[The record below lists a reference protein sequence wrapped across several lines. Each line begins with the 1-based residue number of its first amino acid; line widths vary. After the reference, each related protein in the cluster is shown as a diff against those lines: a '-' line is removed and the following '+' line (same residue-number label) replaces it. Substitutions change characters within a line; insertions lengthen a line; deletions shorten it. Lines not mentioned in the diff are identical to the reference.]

1 LSLLCTPTVSTV
13 GGFFWTL
20 FRNLVYY
27 NVDFVYCVNP
37 DSIPMLPTTTSSNNF
52 DQGCVPTS
60 SNCIVWQ
67 GPNIP
72 CINLCTGDSVTDVV
86 YKMAEKL
93 CQVQSAYDLTNL
105 QLNDLATF
113 CTAIAGP
120 PTGLNKNLLNVL
132 DYIVKKLDCVNDKV
146 DAIPIVTPVTPDGPI
161 TLPTCL
167 QYTAGGQTVTQLSHY
182 NFSILIGSRVCT
194 LEGNVTTIQNQ
205 IANIIVSV
213 NNLSGNPTSLPTVV
227 PECSYPNIPQSQP
240 VAMNLLLDAVEAD
253 LCSFRKIVGNN
264 TQIGAATGQPST
276 SICSSILNVNGL
288 NGAQPLSKPS
298 GTTMAGAYGASGWN
312 SVVTNL
318 SQSIQNLWITVLD
331 MRCVINDLRSCCGA
345 VDCSKFILD
354 FTTGVDVTRQNVTL
368 NFVNKMSFPGTGFV
382 NGTGANKPKVII
394 INRVGVNPNENFNL
408 TTENYIIQ
416 DLDLVSLLTSGP
428 VQIPVFGSGVTNPL
442 DPTKP
447 YAIIVRGSIVK
458 DGIDCNKETIKYS
471 YVSCPVV
478 QITGSSVNIP

>member
-1 LSLLCTPTVSTV
+1 
-13 GGFFWTL
+13 
-20 FRNLVYY
+20 
-27 NVDFVYCVNP
+27 
-37 DSIPMLPTTTSSNNF
+37 MLPTTSSNNF
-52 DQGCVPTS
+52 DSGCVPTS

-113 CTAIAGP
+113 CTTIAGP
-120 PTGLNKNLLNVL
+120 PTALNKNLFNVL
-132 DYIVKKLDCVNDKV
+132 DYIIKKLDCVNDKV
-146 DAIPIVTPVTPDGPI
+146 DAIPIVAPVTPESPI

-167 QYTAGGQTVTQLSHY
+167 QYTEGGQTITQLSHS
-182 NFSILIGSRVCT
+182 NHRNLTISIGNRVCT
-194 LEGNVTTIQNQ
+194 LEGRVTTIQSQ
-205 IANIIVSV
+205 IVGIITSINNISGSN
-213 NNLSGNPTSLPTVV
+213 NNLPLVTPN
-227 PECSYPNIPQSQP
+227 CSYPNIPENQG

-331 MRCVINDLRSCCGA
+331 MRCVINDLRNCCGS

-368 NFVNKMSFPGTGFV
+368 NFVNKTSLPGTGFV

-416 DLDLVSLLTSGP
+416 DLDLVSLSTSGTI
-428 VQIPVFGSGVTNPL
+428 QIPVFGSGVTNPL
-442 DPTKP
+442 DPSKP

-458 DGIDCNKETIKYS
+458 DGVDCNKETIKYS
-471 YVSCPVV
+471 YVSCPE
-478 QITGSSVNIP
+478 ITISVTSENVP